1 MQPRPAAAARPPA
14 PKPKRLRWTPLEWF
28 LVAQSF
34 IPALLFVPGVSA
46 ARVVIRMAI
55 FLAPLATWFAIVQSG
70 RSKAG
75 SDTYSP
81 ALWLKLI
88 IGWLALSLFHWQT
101 PSIIGGAAQATFYIA
116 VFSPGFW
123 VPKGLGSPRQL
134 NRLMAI
140 LLICNGISTAVAL
153 GQVFRPETFNPP
165 VIPGITGMPEDS
177 LSVLALTY
185 TDQYGRKILRPCGL
199 GDTPGGGAMAGAVA
213 ALVGL
218 ATALRPI
225 GKLRR
230 LACLAMAFGG
240 MAVIYYSQVRMIFV
254 MTIICLAVLAAV
266 FVLQKNFGY
275 ATLLGGL
282 GAAMVVGALSW
293 VMATSGRVVVE
304 RFLGLTERSFS
315 ESYYGSARGGLVQFA
330 LTHQMWEAPL
340 GMGLGG
346 WGVAPGLVGAAPNGV
361 WVELMI
367 TGWVADGGIPLLTLN
382 FIALIAAMINTL
394 RIALRSRDRDIRFW
408 AAVVFASNLSAIATC
423 FSWVTFI
430 TVIGMQFWFQAA
442 LVHAADYQSRRE
454 AALARARRSA
464 PRPPGPPPFPSPSPA
479 APA

>member
-1 MQPRPAAAARPPA
+1 
-14 PKPKRLRWTPLEWF
+14 
-28 LVAQSF
+28 
-34 IPALLFVPGVSA
+34 
-46 ARVVIRMAI
+46 MAI

-70 RSKAG
+70 RSKARSG
-75 SDTYSP
+75 GYPP
-81 ALWLKLI
+81 ALWLKLV
-88 IGWLALSLFHWQT
+88 IGWLGLSLFHWQT
-101 PSIIGGAAQATFYIA
+101 PSVIGGAAQATFYIA
-116 VFSPGFW
+116 VFSPAFW
-123 VPKGLGSPRQL
+123 VPKGLESARQL

-140 LLICNGISTAVAL
+140 LLICNGISTAIAL

-165 VIPGITGMPEDS
+165 VIPSITGASEDS
-177 LSVLALTY
+177 ISVQALTY

-199 GDTPGGGAMAGAVA
+199 GDTPGGGAMAGSVA

-254 MTIICLAVLAAV
+254 MTIICLAVLGAV
-266 FVLQKNFGY
+266 FVLQKNFGH
-275 ATLLGGL
+275 ATLLGVL

-304 RFLGLTERSFS
+304 RFLGLTEKPFS
-315 ESYYGSARGGLVQFA
+315 QSYNESARGGLVWFA
-330 LTHQMWEAPL
+330 LSFQMWDAPL

-346 WGVAPGLVGAAPNGV
+346 WGVAPGLVGAAPIGV

-367 TGWVADGGIPLLTLN
+367 TGWIADGGIPLLALN

-408 AAVVFASNLSAIATC
+408 AAVVFASNLSVIATC

-430 TVIGMQFWFQAA
+430 TVIGMQFWFLAA
-442 LVHAADYQSRRE
+442 LIHAADHQARRE
-454 AALARARRSA
+454 AATAMRARRPP
-464 PRPPGPPPFPSPSPA
+464 PRPPGPPPFPSPAPA